1 MCHRTALSRSTG
13 AVSHRAICGG
23 EGDPEKPTAVLL
35 DLEITLDEVGYCH
48 ARLNELFRRFAG
60 LDELAEGGGAQG
72 L

>member
-1 MCHRTALSRSTG
+1 
-13 AVSHRAICGG
+13 
-23 EGDPEKPTAVLL
+23 LL